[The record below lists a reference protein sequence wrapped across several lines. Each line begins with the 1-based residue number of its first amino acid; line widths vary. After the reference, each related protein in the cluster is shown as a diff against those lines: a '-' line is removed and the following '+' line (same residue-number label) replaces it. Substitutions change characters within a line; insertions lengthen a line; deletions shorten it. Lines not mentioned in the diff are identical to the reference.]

1 MTTELTKGIMAKRRL
16 PRILHSLSGWVGPS
30 RAQSDPEDPSEAQ
43 TEESPKLVERPVEK
57 AVLWLPGGWGEQ
69 ETSRPYPYELFVEQ
83 EVLRDVEDHAQEEID
98 GSYGLLTG
106 RLLACKKTKIPFVSV
121 EATHR
126 SDSPMPDGDDLT
138 SFRGFFWEV
147 REAVER
153 RGRIVVGWYHTHSL
167 LGLQLSERDRQL
179 HVAHFHDEWP
189 CALVVVMRR
198 GTSEGG
204 FFQRDRGDI
213 LFRRSTRP
221 FRELVKQRVKPGGGP
236 YVSSVVWENYWTH
249 EPVLYA
255 RKPGDLPSKGGKL
268 SWRQQPRIGPRSD
281 NKMAALAARF
291 SEESEVHDAD
301 ADASDVDSHRP
312 TPANAPEAERRES
325 GEPTY
330 ERAMGRPVHEEV
342 VVSGRP
348 APGAPLPEDAWD
360 QWKKASGT
368 RRELEDEVPKVE
380 AERAAA
386 DADLTARSKAALA
399 ARAAAAAAARAVA
412 EALGIRSEGD
422 AIADEAMAEA
432 DAEVLVVEAQA
443 AKLAAKKATEK
454 EAAKK
459 PETEEPEEAAPASV
473 AEAVD
478 EEEPE
483 PVAEAELAPEAEPE
497 VEALADEMDEG
508 AAVAEE
514 EPEPVADVEP
524 APEAEVEALA
534 DGIEE
539 RAFVA
544 EEEPE
549 PVSKAE
555 PAPEAEPRPEAEI
568 EETVVLEVA
577 ASKSESVA
585 VPPEEPRVGETSKE
599 LAEQEGVPAKPP
611 VRFADK
617 AEMVPVP
624 FVLADS
630 PPRARLRRY
639 TVWVGIG
646 LSLAA
651 ALAWLVFG

>member
-1 MTTELTKGIMAKRRL
+1 MAKRRL

-43 TEESPKLVERPVEK
+43 TEESLKLVERPVEK

-138 SFRGFFWEV
+138 SFRDFFWEV

-153 RGRIVVGWYHTHSL
+153 RGRVVVGWYHTHSL

-198 GTSEGG
+198 GASEGG

-291 SEESEVHDAD
+291 SKESEVHDAD
-301 ADASDVDSHRP
+301 ADASDVDIHRP

-325 GEPTY
+325 GELTH

-368 RRELEDEVPKVE
+368 HRELEDEVPKVE

-422 AIADEAMAEA
+422 AIADEAMAMVEA
-432 DAEVLVVEAQA
+432 DAEALVVEAQA

-473 AEAVD
+473 AEAVA

-483 PVAEAELAPEAEPE
+483 PVADVEVEAEPE

-508 AAVAEE
+508 AS
-514 EPEPVADVEP
+514 
-524 APEAEVEALA
+524 
-534 DGIEE
+534 
-539 RAFVA
+539 VA

-549 PVSKAE
+549 PVSEAEVEAEVEALADEAADRGEAAGLAEAEVQPE
-555 PAPEAEPRPEAEI
+555 PALEPGAEPRPEAEV

-599 LAEQEGVPAKPP
+599 LAEQEGVPARLP
-611 VRFADK
+611 VRFADE

-624 FVLADS
+624 FMLPDS
-630 PPRARLRRY
+630 PPRARLARY
-639 TVWVGIG
+639 AVWVAIG

-651 ALAWLVFG
+651 AVAWLVFG